1 MRFALGVDGG
11 ATKTMAAVGDQSGR
25 VLGVGLSGPSNYQAI
40 GLEAAMANIS
50 AAVIQAL
57 QTASIGPEQIEHAVY
72 GMAGADF
79 PIDFRNLTQGI
90 EVLYP
95 GMQFELT
102 NDTWVGFRAGTAAN
116 HGGVV
121 ICGTGA
127 NFAAV
132 GPEGNRVTGRGM
144 GYEWGGEGGAGSL
157 IRSAVH
163 FGFRSADGTGPKT
176 ALEQAVLQ
184 CLEFES
190 YDDLSLYMYE
200 VRGQFA
206 HIYVRAAKIVPCL
219 FQLAFQGD
227 RICQDILI
235 SCGTSMGEIMGRMM
249 QNQGMERMP
258 SDVVMVGSVFT
269 KAAYPLMN
277 TSFQLSCQRFIPL
290 ANFTFPQVEPA
301 GGGFLIALEHMGIDI
316 KGQVRQEAIETFP
329 ALPEISGL

>member
-1 MRFALGVDGG
+1 MRIALGVDGG
-11 ATKTMAAVGDQSGR
+11 ATKTMAAVGDRSGR
-25 VLGVGLSGPSNYQAI
+25 VVGIGLSGPSNYQAI
-40 GLEAAMANIS
+40 GLEAAMANVSS
-50 AAVIQAL
+50 AASLAL
-57 QTASIGPEQIEHAVY
+57 QSADAKPDQVEFAVF

-79 PIDFRNLTQGI
+79 PIDFQNLTQGI
-90 EVLYP
+90 QNLYP
-95 GMQFELT
+95 GMPFELT
-102 NDTWVGFRAGTAAN
+102 NDTWVGFRAGTSAN

-132 GPEGNRVTGRGM
+132 GPGGNRVTGRGM

-176 ALEQAVLQ
+176 ALEPAILE
-184 CLEFES
+184 CLEFDS
-190 YDDLSLYMYE
+190 YDDLSLYMYQ

-206 HIYVRAAKIVPCL
+206 NIYVRAARIVPTL

-227 RICQDILI
+227 RVCQNILI

-249 QNQGMERMP
+249 QNQGMERVP

-290 ANFTFPQVEPA
+290 ANFTFPEVEPA
-301 GGGFLIALEHMGIDI
+301 GGGLLMALEHAGIDI
-316 KGQVRQEAIETFP
+316 QGEVRQKAIETFP
-329 ALPEISGL
+329 ALPEIPET